1 MKKVIYIVIAAA
13 ILILTAGIILHF
25 PENAKTLP
33 GKEEVKEKK
42 SKKEMVDNMH
52 TNVEPTLRAQRIYD
66 KTLRFGDASVSKV
79 GVHYVV
85 YVNVENIGTEIS
97 EPKHLDI
104 TFLSNTK
111 KVLGTVEIEVPALQP
126 RQKIKV
132 ESDSLNEKI
141 YEAFDYKIS
150 IAKEAK
156 IEDK

>member
-13 ILILTAGIILHF
+13 LLILTAGIILHF
-25 PENAKTLP
+25 SENTKTLP

-42 SKKEMVDNMH
+42 SKKEIVDNMN

-79 GVHYVV
+79 DIHYIV
-85 YVNVENIGTEIS
+85 YINVENIGTVKTEHQ
-97 EPKHLDI
+97 HLDI

-111 KVLGTVEIEVPALQP
+111 KVLGTVEIEVPSLAP
-126 RQKIKV
+126 RQKVKV

>member
-13 ILILTAGIILHF
+13 ILILTAGIIMQLTNISIIS
-25 PENAKTLP
+25 PSESQP
-33 GKEEVKEKK
+33 KEQT
-42 SKKEMVDNMH
+42 SKKEIVDNMP

-66 KTLRFGDASVSKV
+66 KVLRFGDAAVSKV
-79 GVHYVV
+79 GEHYVV
-85 YVNVENIGTEIS
+85 YVNVENIGTEPT
-97 EPKHLDI
+97 EHQHLDI

-111 KVLGTVEIEVPALQP
+111 KVLGTVEIEVPILQP

-132 ESDSLNEKI
+132 ESDSLNKKI

-150 IAKEAK
+150 NAKSAK

>member
-1 MKKVIYIVIAAA
+1 MKKVIYIIIAAA

-25 PENAKTLP
+25 ANDKALP
-33 GKEEVKEKK
+33 GKEVEKEKE
-42 SKKEMVDNMH
+42 SKKEIVDNMN

-66 KTLRFGDASVSKV
+66 KVLRFGDAAVSKV
-79 GVHYVV
+79 DIHYIV
-85 YVNVENIGTEIS
+85 YINVENIGTV
-97 EPKHLDI
+97 KTDHQHLDI

-111 KVLGTVEIEVPALQP
+111 KVLGTVEIEVPELEP
-126 RQKIKV
+126 GQKIKV

-156 IEDK
+156 IKDK